1 MPDFKVHI
9 LNFERGGGIIKRHSI
24 FALLFALGI
33 VMLAVPSSVIG
44 MDSDNTQENAKIELN
59 KEEIQKVSAASYKK
73 VYYKKYYKKWYKSY
87 GRWKYYWKSYWT
99 YKYVKKSSSSVSASS
114 SYSSTSSSYKVS
126 STTTSSSSKYK
137 KVRYKKYY
145 KKWYKSYGR
154 WKYYWKSY
162 WTYKYVKKSSS
173 SVSAASSS
181 SSNKVSTSSS
191 SSGSVST
198 SGLKSVASDM
208 NKKYNHRSGSSTTA
222 AGVRRT
228 GYGDCWGLA
237 DLAAQELK
245 KKGYKVRVVQ
255 GASRDSYRHRWVQ
268 YSANGKWNTFESTM
282 ITKRFGSKHYSYAI
296 ASVRTVI
303 KYY

>member
-1 MPDFKVHI
+1 MV
-9 LNFERGGGIIKRHSI
+9 FEYGGGIIKRHSL
-24 FALLFALGI
+24 FALLFALSI
-33 VMLAVPSSVIG
+33 AMLSVPSAIAG
-44 MDSDNTQENAKIELN
+44 MDIQNVNENNVINIDQKD
-59 KEEIQKVSAASYKK
+59 IQKVDAATYKK
-73 VYYKKYYKKWYKSY
+73 VYYKKYYKAYYKKWYKSY
-87 GRWKYYWKSYWT
+87 GRWKYYWASHYKYKWT
-99 YKYVKKSSSSVSASS
+99 YKYVKTNSVSASS
-114 SYSSTSSSYKVS
+114 SYTSTSNTYK
-126 STTTSSSSKYK
+126 TTS
-137 KVRYKKYY
+137 
-145 KKWYKSYGR
+145 
-154 WKYYWKSY
+154 
-162 WTYKYVKKSSS
+162 
-173 SVSAASSS
+173 
-181 SSNKVSTSSS
+181 TSDSDS
-191 SSGSVST
+191 DSDSGSVST